1 MSLNEPGLASRGA
14 PEPAGA
20 PRRPAAA
27 PKPPRVVH
35 LTSVHEAF
43 DTRIFMKECR
53 SLAMA
58 GYEVLLVAPHAA
70 DETRDGVR
78 IVAVPRPTSRIE
90 RATRTAWR
98 VFRAGLALRA
108 DVYHLH
114 DPELLPYGLL
124 LKLLGRRVI
133 YDAHENLPKDVS
145 SKHYLPA
152 LLRRVLALTVDV
164 AERAVCFAFDGI
176 VTVTPGI
183 AVRFPYT
190 RTVLA
195 RNYPLRSEFPAV
207 TGAPYGSRRAAVV
220 YLGGLNEI
228 RGVRQMVR
236 AIGRLDASLGAEL
249 WLAGRFDP
257 PSLEQELAREPGWAR
272 TRHLGW
278 LSRDEITARL
288 AQARVGLIVLHPVPN
303 HLDSLPIKL
312 FEYMAAGL
320 PVVASRFP
328 AWEAV
333 LEDAGLY
340 VDPLDDG
347 AIAQALTHLLA
358 NREDARRRGESGRAA
373 VDRTLHWER
382 EAGALLT
389 LYGRIV
395 GPPRLPRG
403 RA

>member
-1 MSLNEPGLASRGA
+1 MSLREPS
-14 PEPAGA
+14 PD
-20 PRRPAAA
+20 PRLPAAA
-27 PKPPRVVH
+27 DASRPPAPAAKPPRVVH

-58 GYEVLLVAPHAA
+58 GYEVLLVVPHEH
-70 DETRDGVR
+70 DLTRDGVR
-78 IVAVPRPTSRIE
+78 IAAVPLPKSRLA
-90 RATRTAWR
+90 RATRTAWN
-98 VFRAGLALRA
+98 VFAKGLGLRA

-124 LKLLGRRVI
+124 LKLLGKRVI

-145 SKHYLPA
+145 SKHYLPRPLRG
-152 LLRRVLALTVDV
+152 LLTLAVDV

-176 VTVTPGI
+176 VTVTTGI

-207 TGAPYGSRRAAVV
+207 AGAPYATRRAAVL

-228 RGVRQMVR
+228 RGVREMVR

-278 LSRDEITARL
+278 LSRDEIAARL
-288 AQARVGLIVLHPVPN
+288 AQARVGLLVLHPVPN
-303 HLDSLPIKL
+303 FLDSLPIKL

-333 LEDAGLY
+333 LEDAGLF
-340 VDPLDDG
+340 VDPLDDR

-358 NREDARRRGESGRAA
+358 NRDEARRRGESGRAA

-395 GPPRLPRG
+395 GPPRLPRA
-403 RA
+403 RR

>member
-1 MSLNEPGLASRGA
+1 MS
-14 PEPAGA
+14 A
-20 PRRPAAA
+20 PR
-27 PKPPRVVH
+27 PPRVVH
-35 LTSVHEAF
+35 LTSVHDAF

-58 GYEVLLVAPHAA
+58 GYAVALVAPHDA
-70 DETRDGVR
+70 DVTRDDVH
-78 IVAVPRPTSRIE
+78 IVAVPPARGRLE

-98 VFRAGLALRA
+98 VFRKGLSLRA

-133 YDAHENLPKDVS
+133 YDAHEHLPKDVT

-152 LLRRVLALTVDV
+152 PLRSLLAFAVDV
-164 AERAVCFAFDGI
+164 VERAVCFCFDGI

-190 RTVLA
+190 RTVLV

-207 TGAPYGSRRAAVV
+207 ERKPYASRRAAIV
-220 YLGGLNEI
+220 YLGGLNSI
-228 RGVRQMVR
+228 RGVREMVR
-236 AIGRLDASLGAEL
+236 AVGRLAPSLGAEL

-257 PSLEQELAREPGWAR
+257 PGFEQELAREPGWAR

-278 LSRDEITARL
+278 LSREQVTATL
-288 AQARVGLIVLHPVPN
+288 AQARIGLLVLHPVPN
-303 HLDSLPIKL
+303 HVDSLPIKL

-333 LEDAGLY
+333 LEDAGLF
-340 VDPLDDG
+340 VDPLDEL

-358 NREDARRRGESGRAA
+358 NTDEARRRGESGRAA

-389 LYGRIV
+389 LYGRVV
-395 GPPRLPRG
+395 GPPRLPRA
-403 RA
+403 R